1 MVQHIYVAL
10 LAFFSLKN
18 STKNK
23 RLYLINY
30 FVHDYIIH
38 DCEIFIIYIFPF
50 KYFTIL
56 LFYYTVCNVTLDSR
70 LLQNSSGLAFGQ
82 IRSPTLSGPITCT
95 YVLRPAPGQRVELQ
109 VYRLLEVGR
118 FNGKR

>member
-1 MVQHIYVAL
+1 MWFSWH
-10 LAFFSLKN
+10 FFPAIS
-18 STKNK
+18 KNK

-38 DCEIFIIYIFPF
+38 DCEIFIIYILLHYKF
-50 KYFTIL
+50 YLLNIL
-56 LFYYTVCNVTLDSR
+56 PSCFFYYTVCNVTLDSR

-118 FNGKR
+118 FNGKK